1 MEAGKGDGNRNNSG
15 FMGTA
20 DNIEGKNSQLFLIYP
35 LLNFETIM
43 TGPNDSSR
51 AMYMLSRTSVK
62 TVGSKKNPA
71 DTASPHCDV
80 SAAAWRTGMQVTLR
94 TCPLHLLPSAH

>member
-1 MEAGKGDGNRNNSG
+1 
-15 FMGTA
+15 MGTA
-20 DNIEGKNSQLFLIYP
+20 DIIEKNNQLFLIYP
-35 LLNFETIM
+35 LLNFEMIM

-71 DTASPHCDV
+71 DTASLHCDV
-80 SAAAWRTGMQVTLR
+80 SACSVENGDAGDPAYLPAAPASLHTLMWL
-94 TCPLHLLPSAH
+94 PL